1 MLSMIK
7 GIGKMINGTRSYP
20 ELLQTYQPRTI
31 TTEAQYDAVVEQMN
45 ALIDKGNLPP
55 AEQALL
61 DLLGTLVT
69 VYEQQ
74 HYPDTLF
81 ELRGIALVK
90 ALLTEYELKQVD
102 LVPIF
107 KTRSIVS
114 AVLAGKRQ
122 LTVEHINRLAAFFN
136 LPHELFFE
144 PLKPEPLSALPVVS

>member
-1 MLSMIK
+1 
-7 GIGKMINGTRSYP
+7 MINGTRSYP

-81 ELRGIALVK
+81 ELRGI
-90 ALLTEYELKQVD
+90 
-102 LVPIF
+102 
-107 KTRSIVS
+107 
-114 AVLAGKRQ
+114 GW
-122 LTVEHINRLAAFFN
+122 
-136 LPHELFFE
+136 
-144 PLKPEPLSALPVVS
+144 